1 MKSVRVYLVFWLS
14 GLIAGVILVERW
26 RRNGDLDVAAEP
38 TTPGTL
44 DGSTGSTGSTAPAK
58 KPNLVGLVVTGAKLD
73 AERVRQRVTQA
84 KGPAA
89 GASPATGSAD
99 SSAQ

>member
-26 RRNGDLDVAAEP
+26 RRNGDIDVAAEP

-44 DGSTGSTGSTAPAK
+44 DGSPGFTGSTGPAK

-89 GASPATGSAD
+89 GASPVTGSAD

>member
-26 RRNGDLDVAAEP
+26 RRNGDIDVAAEP

-44 DGSTGSTGSTAPAK
+44 DGSPGSTGPTGPAK

-73 AERVRQRVTQA
+73 AERVRQRVTQG

>member
-58 KPNLVGLVVTGAKLD
+58 KPNLVGLDVTGAKLD

>member
-26 RRNGDLDVAAEP
+26 RRNGDIDVAAEP
-38 TTPGTL
+38 TTPGTI
-44 DGSTGSTGSTAPAK
+44 DGSPGSTGPTGPAK

>member
-44 DGSTGSTGSTAPAK
+44 DGSPGSTGST
-58 KPNLVGLVVTGAKLD
+58 
-73 AERVRQRVTQA
+73 R
-84 KGPAA
+84 
-89 GASPATGSAD
+89 
-99 SSAQ
+99 